1 MYITMKND
9 SGVEKKVKCGFS
21 WTTFFFGWIPSL
33 IRGDIVSAIKLF
45 LLGWITIGIY
55 KDYKSYNINRDYYNS
70 LTEKGYKSDE
80 EFVLETNIV
89 GNILVGIS
97 IGLKILL
104 IIAVIVMNIF
114 VASLGFS
121 SIEDCLNDGEYSVTQ
136 DFVRPTERDT
146 NIENNKSSNIENNKS
161 SNASNPGYNKKA
173 TEFKEDENANSS
185 IYKKDGNVNSS
196 IYKKDTS
203 REMLGEYNDK
213 IQSSLSSL
221 YTKYGESYRTYGLVL
236 DSDPEN
242 AEQQAKEYY
251 ETLDKILNQEW
262 SYLKKVLNQKEMNS
276 LIKEQND
283 WIKRRDT
290 LAKDK
295 SQSSPNA
302 DYIDALYYT
311 GCGEETQ
318 KRIMELNDRYFN

>member
-55 KDYKSYNINRDYYNS
+55 KDYKSYNINRDYYNI

-80 EFVLETNIV
+80 EFILETNIV

-104 IIAVIVMNIF
+104 IIAAIVMNIF
-114 VASLGFS
+114 VVSLGFS

-136 DFVRPTERDT
+136 DFVKPSDRDT
-146 NIENNKSSNIENNKS
+146 NTDTNKS

-185 IYKKDGNVNSS
+185 TYKEDGNIDFNIYKKDV
-196 IYKKDTS
+196 S
-203 REMLGEYNDK
+203 REILGEYNDK

-262 SYLKKVLNQKEMNS
+262 SYLRKVLNEEEMNS

-283 WIKRRDT
+283 RIKRRDT
-290 LAKDK
+290 LAEDK
-295 SQSSPNA
+295 SKSSPNA

-311 GCGEETQ
+311 GGGEETQ
-318 KRIMELNDRYFN
+318 KRIMELSDRFLNLEN